1 MLDFIKLVNDGSNEK
16 KLTDLANKTILQ
28 DLYDKN
34 LRGQKRAVSLNFWE
48 DEKAFESVGKF
59 IPGCFYIFKHQGESL
74 TTEDGRKEFH
84 DILPI
89 FLSLRVGDDKGRK
102 FVFGINFN
110 ILTKPVR
117 AAILQELYNMDRPFF
132 DNLSKEHIKGRHVY
146 SKTILS
152 AFAQDSGMRF
162 CDYICTKYRIKKESI
177 AFRKYYFDNILR
189 YRMIDYWQ
197 WKYLPFLDVAQG
209 VRGVELS
216 KLQKDAINK

>member
-1 MLDFIKLVNDGSNEK
+1 M
-16 KLTDLANKTILQ
+16 
-28 DLYDKN
+28 
-34 LRGQKRAVSLNFWE
+34 NFWE
-48 DEKAFESVGKF
+48 DEKAFESIGKF

-216 KLQKDAINK
+216 KLQKESINK

>member
-110 ILTKPVR
+110 ILT
-117 AAILQELYNMDRPFF
+117 
-132 DNLSKEHIKGRHVY
+132 
-146 SKTILS
+146 
-152 AFAQDSGMRF
+152 
-162 CDYICTKYRIKKESI
+162 
-177 AFRKYYFDNILR
+177 
-189 YRMIDYWQ
+189 
-197 WKYLPFLDVAQG
+197 
-209 VRGVELS
+209 
-216 KLQKDAINK
+216 